1 MRDRYPPMS
10 YSDADKAAYYKAKYL
25 ASQKRTRPYRA
36 PAPSR
41 KPRAAPAAPRRA
53 RAPKNPRSDLY
64 GAGAEAVGST
74 IGAAVG
80 GPPGALL
87 GGVLGRGAHALF
99 KAITGFGDYRVEHN
113 TLMLGGMSPPEIVNS
128 ANRGSVI
135 IRHREYLG
143 DVLATTAFTLQQYPI
158 NPGQQLTFPW
168 LSQVAESFEEYRL
181 RGAIFEFKSLSSD
194 AVLSSATS
202 SALGSVIMA
211 TQYDVLDAP
220 FLNKMEMENYEFANS
235 SKPSCTFYHPIEC
248 KKSLTPGGGE
258 LYVRNSAVPANADAR
273 LYDLGTFSIAT
284 VGMQADSGV
293 AGELWCTFEVELFKP
308 KFNSNWEGSVDHFWL
323 QGSFGPTYPLGSLTP
338 VLAPGSSLGCR
349 VNVLEKTV
357 YFPKGIR
364 AGSKFLVTWLS
375 DGSSSVTIVSPVVT
389 PNNCAIIPFWSNGT
403 YSIMEAPAAGST
415 GHSFIQTFVVTIT
428 ENTTEDNTWISWS
441 GGTFGNGTYVKDLI
455 IEQVND
461 ALH

>member
-1 MRDRYPPMS
+1 M
-10 YSDADKAAYYKAKYL
+10 
-25 ASQKRTRPYRA
+25 
-36 PAPSR
+36 
-41 KPRAAPAAPRRA
+41 PRRSGVPNIRRIIFPFRDLCA
-53 RAPKNPRSDLY
+53 VYIRPCHTPTPTKQRITKRATWLLRNAAHDPTGHPRLAANLGPSPPLGEPEPQNPRSDLY

-113 TLMLGGMSPPEIVNS
+113 TPCSGDEPPEIVNS

-143 DVLATTAFTLQQYPI
+143 DVNATTAFTLQQYPI
-158 NPGQQLTFPW
+158 NPGNNFTFPW

-211 TQYDVLDAP
+211 TQYDVLDEP

-248 KKSLTPGGGE
+248 KKSLTPRRGRT
-258 LYVRNSAVPANADAR
+258 LRAQQRS
-273 LYDLGTFSIAT
+273 
-284 VGMQADSGV
+284 
-293 AGELWCTFEVELFKP
+293 
-308 KFNSNWEGSVDHFWL
+308 
-323 QGSFGPTYPLGSLTP
+323 
-338 VLAPGSSLGCR
+338 PGQCR
-349 VNVLEKTV
+349 CK
-357 YFPKGIR
+357 
-364 AGSKFLVTWLS
+364 
-375 DGSSSVTIVSPVVT
+375 
-389 PNNCAIIPFWSNGT
+389 
-403 YSIMEAPAAGST
+403 
-415 GHSFIQTFVVTIT
+415 
-428 ENTTEDNTWISWS
+428 
-441 GGTFGNGTYVKDLI
+441 
-455 IEQVND
+455 
-461 ALH
+461 ALRPWHL

>member
-1 MRDRYPPMS
+1 MRGIHPPMS
-10 YSDADKAAYYKAKYL
+10 YSDADKAAYYKARYL
-25 ASQKRTRPYRA
+25 AAQKRGARPYRA

-41 KPRAAPAAPRRA
+41 KPRAVAAPRRA

-143 DVLATTAFTLQQYPI
+143 DVNATTAFTLQQYPI

-211 TQYDVLDAP
+211 TQYDVLDEP

-235 SKPSCTFYHPIEC
+235 EQTLLHLLSPH
-248 KKSLTPGGGE
+248 
-258 LYVRNSAVPANADAR
+258 
-273 LYDLGTFSIAT
+273 
-284 VGMQADSGV
+284 
-293 AGELWCTFEVELFKP
+293 
-308 KFNSNWEGSVDHFWL
+308 
-323 QGSFGPTYPLGSLTP
+323 
-338 VLAPGSSLGCR
+338 R
-349 VNVLEKTV
+349 V
-357 YFPKGIR
+357 
-364 AGSKFLVTWLS
+364 
-375 DGSSSVTIVSPVVT
+375 
-389 PNNCAIIPFWSNGT
+389 
-403 YSIMEAPAAGST
+403 
-415 GHSFIQTFVVTIT
+415 
-428 ENTTEDNTWISWS
+428 
-441 GGTFGNGTYVKDLI
+441 
-455 IEQVND
+455 
-461 ALH
+461 

>member
-1 MRDRYPPMS
+1 M
-10 YSDADKAAYYKAKYL
+10 
-25 ASQKRTRPYRA
+25 
-36 PAPSR
+36 
-41 KPRAAPAAPRRA
+41 
-53 RAPKNPRSDLY
+53 
-64 GAGAEAVGST
+64 
-74 IGAAVG
+74 G

-143 DVLATTAFTLQQYPI
+143 DVNATTAFTLQQYPI

-211 TQYDVLDAP
+211 TQYDVLDEP

-293 AGELWCTFEVELFKP
+293 AGELWCTFEVELLKP
-308 KFNSNWEGSVDHFWL
+308 KFNSNWEGSADHFWL
-323 QGSFGPTYPLGSLTP
+323 QGSFGPIYPLGSLPP
-338 VLAPGSSLGCR
+338 VLAPGSNLGCR
-349 VNVLEKTV
+349 VDPLAKAVF
-357 YFPKGIR
+357 FPKGIR
-364 AGSKFLVTWLS
+364 AGSKFLITWLS
-375 DGSSSVTIVSPVVT
+375 VGNSAVTITSPTVS
-389 PNNCAIIPFWSNGT
+389 PNNCTIIPYWSNGT
-403 YSIMEAPAAGST
+403 YSIMAAPAEGST
-415 GHSFIQTFVVTIT
+415 DPSFVQTFVITIN
-428 ENTTEDNTWISWS
+428 ENTGIDDTWIAWAS
-441 GGTFGNGTYVKDLI
+441 GTFGNGIYVKDLL
-455 IEQVND
+455 IEQIND
-461 ALH
+461 TLR